1 MTREDALS
9 ARPKRLVEAAPREKS
24 DGGATLNIPLLRPR
38 ARWANWLLRVPDG
51 ATKTFEF
58 DAIGLFI
65 WQSCDG
71 GTSVRTIVENLAK
84 RYNLNLREAEV
95 PTVQFLQT
103 LMRKGLLGI
112 ETLDQGR

>member
-9 ARPKRLVEAAPREKS
+9 AKPKRLVDASPREES
-24 DGGATLNIPLLRPR
+24 NGGATLTIPLPQLR
-38 ARWANWLLRVPDG
+38 ARWASWLLRVPHG
-51 ATKTFEF
+51 ATKTFEL
-58 DAIGLFI
+58 DAIGLFV

-71 GTSVRTIVENLAK
+71 QTSVRHIVQNLAR

-103 LMRKGLLGI
+103 LMRKGLVGI
-112 ETLDQGR
+112 DVK

>member
-9 ARPKRLVEAAPREKS
+9 ARPKRLIEAVPREKS
-24 DGGATLNIPLLRPR
+24 NGGATLTIPLPRAR

-51 ATKTFEF
+51 ATKTFEL
-58 DAIGLFI
+58 DAIGLFV

-71 GTSVRTIVENLAK
+71 RTSVRTIVENLAK
-84 RYNLNLREAEV
+84 QYNLNLREAEV

-103 LMRKGLLGI
+103 LMRKGLIGV
-112 ETLDQGR
+112 ETTDSE